1 MTSLRNEFTQ
11 EVEDQISRINNATRP
26 FERFVEAS
34 IETGEKQLETL
45 DDIRE
50 KINRLN
56 EELEG

>member
-1 MTSLRNEFTQ
+1 M
-11 EVEDQISRINNATRP
+11 ATRP